1 MRLAGWLWA
10 GRSSLSLAYFT
21 GLGGC
26 GGGTP
31 PLVWAPGRKS
41 GTWNGFG
48 NISPKTDSGRL
59 FCIFYALVGIPLF
72 GMLLAGVGD
81 QLGSSLRNAI
91 GKVEDVFLKWQV
103 STTIVRVLSALLFIL
118 IGCLLFVS
126 LPTIIFQRV
135 ENWTLLESVYFV
147 VITLTTI
154 GFGDYV
160 AGDQR
165 QEDRIWYQ
173 PLVVVWIVL
182 GLAYFASILTMIGNW
197 LRVLSRRTRAEED
210 PAASFC

>member
-160 AGDQR
+160 AGG
-165 QEDRIWYQ
+165 
-173 PLVVVWIVL
+173 P
-182 GLAYFASILTMIGNW
+182 G
-197 LRVLSRRTRAEED
+197 RVLLLVDDGKRSSGKAALVAAAAAEESQESRSSD
-210 PAASFC
+210 